1 MAAARTRDGDMR
13 RVVREEKEE
22 REGNRR
28 RMGTWPSDETSEDGV
43 GCSARGEDLG
53 RGGVDLVGGVTL
65 LAHLPYPFIPPP
77 SSQGRRGIAGG
88 EAPGRRPW

>member
-28 RMGTWPSDETSEDGV
+28 RMGTCPSDDTSEDGI
-43 GCSARGEDLG
+43 GCNARGEDLG
-53 RGGVDLVGGVTL
+53 RGGANLVGGVAL
-65 LAHLPYPFIPPP
+65 VAHLPCPFIPPP
-77 SSQGRRGIAGG
+77 SSHGR
-88 EAPGRRPW
+88 